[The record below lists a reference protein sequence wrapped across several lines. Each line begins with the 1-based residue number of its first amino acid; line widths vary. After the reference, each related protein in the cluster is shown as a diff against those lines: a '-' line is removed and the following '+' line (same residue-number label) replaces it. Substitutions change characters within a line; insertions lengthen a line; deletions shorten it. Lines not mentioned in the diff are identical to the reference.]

1 MTMNEANESLAIVL
15 KVAAHFV
22 QTVLK
27 VHQ

>member
-1 MTMNEANESLAIVL
+1 MKMNEANESLAIVL
-15 KVAAHFV
+15 KVDSHFV